1 MTDEWTKKLIAEVE
15 ALVQPLLESEGVT
28 LVDVEYRREHNGWTL
43 RLIIDK
49 EGGVSLKDCADVSSQ
64 LGDILDAKMVI
75 RGPYHMEVSSP
86 GLDRP
91 LTKPKHFIH
100 FKGRQVV
107 VTTKSPVEGKR
118 DIRGVL
124 KEFSDGMVVL
134 AIEKQTLG
142 VPYENISKARLDY

>member
-1 MTDEWTKKLIAEVE
+1 MTEEWIKKLVAEVE
-15 ALVQPLLESEGVT
+15 ALVQPLLESKGIT
-28 LVDVEYRREHNGWTL
+28 LIDVEYRRERNGRTL
-43 RLIIDK
+43 RIIIDK
-49 EGGVSLKDCADVSSQ
+49 DGGVSLQDCADVSSE
-64 LGDILDAKMVI
+64 LGDILDAKMQM

-100 FKGRQVV
+100 FKGRQVAIR
-107 VTTKSPVEGKR
+107 TKSPVEGKR
-118 DIRGVL
+118 SFRGVL

-134 AIEKQTLG
+134 GIEKQTLG